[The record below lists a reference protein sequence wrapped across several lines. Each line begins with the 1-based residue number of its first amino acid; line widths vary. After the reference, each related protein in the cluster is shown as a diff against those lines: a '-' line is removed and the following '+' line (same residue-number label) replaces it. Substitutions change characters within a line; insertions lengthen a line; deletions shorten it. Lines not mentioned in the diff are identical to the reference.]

1 MQFPRISLSRIWRT
15 TLAVSLLE
23 VMITVGVAGIST
35 MGIVGM
41 VYANNVHQFRTEQ
54 RTAAYLL
61 AEQIMEES
69 RRLPFSAL
77 AERTERVQPFSRLKR
92 GNQDQDAIAIIR
104 LFDDQ
109 GNRVP
114 NGPPTETYSFL
125 RVEVEVSFL
134 PRSQSAT
141 TVTLVSWMVP

>member
-1 MQFPRISLSRIWRT
+1 
-15 TLAVSLLE
+15 
-23 VMITVGVAGIST
+23 MITVGVAGIST
-35 MGIVGM
+35 TGIVGM

-54 RTAAYLL
+54 RTAACLL

-92 GNQDQDAIAIIR
+92 GNQDQAVIAIIR

-114 NGPPTETYSFL
+114 NGPPYRDL
-125 RVEVEVSFL
+125 FL
-134 PRSQSAT
+134 PARGSGSELPAA
-141 TVTLVSWMVP
+141 